1 MCTSLEKAKGMSI
14 VNYHHFVMTRIG
26 DSARK
31 YDKWRANY
39 AELKTATIPCRL
51 IHTWEEDDWEYLCN
65 V

>member
-1 MCTSLEKAKGMSI
+1 
-14 VNYHHFVMTRIG
+14 MTRIG

-51 IHTWEEDDWEYLCN
+51 IHTWGEDDWEYLCN